1 MGPSSYVYY
10 TFNKARDATS
20 QSFVSQKFGT
30 KFDLEQK
37 SLAIIEATDENNY
50 FESINQLKEDNLM
63 DVDGD
68 MATDVNKDDAA
79 YVDAPEQ
86 PQKDSLDDDEV
97 KSASNLGL
105 QDSEEHYKQG
115 GSKLVTLL
123 ISIM

>member
-1 MGPSSYVYY
+1 
-10 TFNKARDATS
+10 
-20 QSFVSQKFGT
+20 
-30 KFDLEQK
+30 
-37 SLAIIEATDENNY
+37 
-50 FESINQLKEDNLM
+50 
-63 DVDGD
+63 

-105 QDSEEHYKQG
+105 EDSEEHYKQG

-123 ISIM
+123 TSIM